1 MRVKKVLIFL
11 LIFQTL
17 DELNIEGLN
26 VPHTRSQIGI
36 VSQEP
41 TLFDRTIAEN
51 IKYGDNSRVV
61 TMDEVV
67 EAAKM
72 ANIHSFIAALPQ
84 VSKSEIVNK
93 QLNLFFKLNGTLFSE
108 FSTTVSLL
116 SIFIVFLGI
125 RYSCGRKR
133 HPTFWRSK
141 TACGHS
147 SCTHS

>member
-1 MRVKKVLIFL
+1 MKKMWVKKVLIFL
-11 LIFQTL
+11 LNFQTL

-84 VSKSEIVNK
+84 VSKSEQKCK
-93 QLNLFFKLNGTLFSE
+93 Q
-108 FSTTVSLL
+108 
-116 SIFIVFLGI
+116 
-125 RYSCGRKR
+125 
-133 HPTFWRSK
+133 
-141 TACGHS
+141 TAEIYF
-147 SCTHS
+147 

>member
-93 QLNLFFKLNGTLFSE
+93 QLKFILKL
-108 FSTTVSLL
+108 
-116 SIFIVFLGI
+116 
-125 RYSCGRKR
+125 
-133 HPTFWRSK
+133 
-141 TACGHS
+141 
-147 SCTHS
+147 